1 MKPLNL
7 LSNAVI
13 LFSALTLGCLGTAND
28 ARAVETPPV
37 PDFTQGGK
45 RPDTHDWTLGPTGA
59 RGWMYAANG
68 RSTNARQILVTAVT
82 KGWPADGI
90 LSIGDVILGI
100 GDKPFDDDAR
110 IRFARAITLAEQQQG
125 GGNLRLIRWHAGKTE
140 NASLKIPVMG
150 TYSDTAPY
158 NCQKSKK
165 ILETGCQVIAK
176 RGLNDVT
183 IPNNLNALALL
194 ASGKKEYGPMLADYA
209 KKVSNY
215 KSDGMA
221 TWYYGYAGIFLA
233 EYLLATGDQSVLPG
247 IKRIAMECVKGQ
259 SGVGTWG
266 HGFALPSGNLGGYG
280 SMNLPALPLTISMVL
295 ARQAGIHEP
304 DLDRAIAKSAGF
316 LRWYVNKGAIP
327 YGDHEPWPGHE
338 DNGKCSIA
346 TILYDLLGD
355 QVATTFFAR
364 MSMAGYDERERG
376 HTGNFFNILWALP
389 GVSRCG
395 PVATGAYWKEQSWY
409 YDLARGPDGSF
420 AYQGSP
426 DGEEEH
432 NKYTNYDCT
441 GGYMLTYALPL
452 KSLYMTGK
460 KPSAVPALNPKEVA
474 DVIAAGRDYFAARN
488 GIGYAGRTNDQ
499 LLAGLSSWS
508 PIVRLRSAQ
517 GLARQ
522 AKAEVVP
529 ALQKMLAGPDRN
541 AQYGACEALEAL
553 KGEAASTVPTLQQ
566 TLKHEDLWL
575 RIRAARALRSMGK
588 PAMAALPD
596 MLRLLATPSPRQD
609 PRGMEQRYLCDAL
622 FDSRG
627 GMLARSLEG
636 VNREALYA
644 AVRVGL
650 RNEDGRARG
659 SICTV
664 YQNLSSEEIKPLLP
678 AIHQAVVKAAPSGEM
693 FSDGIRVEGL
703 KVLAKHRVKEGM
715 DACVVY
721 TRQQNGWRSEKRTP
735 ELMNILLTYGS
746 RAKPAIP
753 ELTKIADYFEK
764 DEKDFPRELSRQKA
778 QCVRD
783 TIRAIEASTES
794 PQLIRLK

>member
-1 MKPLNL
+1 MKQLNL

-13 LFSALTLGCLGTAND
+13 LFSALALGCLGTAND
-28 ARAVETPPV
+28 VRAAEAPPV

-45 RPDTHDWTLGPTGA
+45 KPDTHDWTLGPTGA

-68 RSTNARQILVTAVT
+68 SSTKARQILVTAVT
-82 KGWPADGI
+82 KGSPADGI
-90 LSIGDVILGI
+90 LSIGDVILGV

-110 IRFARAITLAEQQQG
+110 IQFARAITLAEQQQG
-125 GGNLRLIRWHAGKTE
+125 GGNLRLVRWHAGETE
-140 NASLKIPVMG
+140 NVSLKIPVMG

-158 NCQKSKK
+158 ACQKSKK
-165 ILETGCQVIAK
+165 ILEIGCQVIAK

-194 ASGKKEYGPMLADYA
+194 ASGNKEYGPMLADYA

-215 KSDGMA
+215 QVDSMA
-221 TWYYGYAGIFLA
+221 TWYYGYANIFLA
-233 EYLLATGDQSVLPG
+233 EYFLATGDKSVLPG

-295 ARQAGIHEP
+295 ARQAGINEP

-355 QVATTFFAR
+355 KVATTFFAR

-432 NKYTNYDCT
+432 YKYTNYDCT

-452 KSLYMTGK
+452 KSLYITGK
-460 KPSAVPALNPKEVA
+460 KPCAVPALNPKEVA

-488 GIGYAGRTNDQ
+488 GVGYAGRTNDQ

-508 PIVRLRSAQ
+508 PIVRLRAAQ

-529 ALQKMLAGPDRN
+529 ALQKLLAGPDRN
-541 AQYGACEALEAL
+541 GQYGACEALEAL
-553 KGEAASTVPTLQQ
+553 KGEAASAVPALQQ
-566 TLKHEDLWL
+566 TLKNEDLWL
-575 RIRAARALRSMGK
+575 RIRAARALRTMGK

-596 MLRLLATPSPRQD
+596 LLRLLAKPSPRQD
-609 PRGMEQRYLCDAL
+609 PRGMEQRFLCDAL

-636 VNREALYA
+636 VDRDALYA

-693 FSDGIRVEGL
+693 FADAIRIEGL
-703 KVLAKHRVKEGM
+703 KVLAKHRVKEGIE
-715 DACVVY
+715 ACVAY
-721 TRQQNGWRSEKRTP
+721 TREQNAWASERRTP
-735 ELMNILLTYGS
+735 GIMKILLTYGT

-764 DEKDFPRELSRQKA
+764 GEKGFPRELSLQKA
-778 QCVRD
+778 QCVRE
-783 TIRAIEASTES
+783 TIRAIEASTDS
-794 PQLIRLK
+794 PELIRLK

>member
-1 MKPLNL
+1 MFGWMGMIPDAGAAENL
-7 LSNAVI
+7 
-13 LFSALTLGCLGTAND
+13 
-28 ARAVETPPV
+28 PV

-45 RPDTHDWTLGPTGA
+45 KPATHDWTLGPTGA
-59 RGWMYAANG
+59 RGWMVAANG
-68 RSTNARQILVTAVT
+68 KSTDARQILVTAVT
-82 KGWPADGI
+82 KGSPADGI
-90 LSIGDVILGI
+90 LSIGDVILGV
-100 GDKPFDDDAR
+100 GDKPFGDDAR
-110 IRFARAITLAEQQQG
+110 IQFARAITLAEQQQG

-140 NASLKIPVMG
+140 NVSLKIPVMG
-150 TYSDTAPY
+150 AYSDTAPY
-158 NCQKSKK
+158 ACPKSKK
-165 ILETGCQVIAK
+165 IFETGCQVIAK
-176 RGLNDVT
+176 RGLNGVT

-194 ASGKKEYGPMLADYA
+194 ASGNKEYGPMLAEYA

-215 KSDGMA
+215 SADSMA
-221 TWYYGYAGIFLA
+221 TWYYGYANIFLA
-233 EYLLATGDQSVLPG
+233 EYVLTTGDKSVLPG

-266 HGFALPSGNLGGYG
+266 HGFALPNGNLGGYG

-346 TILYDLLGD
+346 TILYDLLGEK
-355 QVATTFFAR
+355 VATTFFAK

-432 NKYTNYDCT
+432 DKYTDYDCT
-441 GGYMLTYALPL
+441 GAYMLTYALPL

-460 KPSAVPALNPKEVA
+460 KPCAVPALNPMEVKN
-474 DVIAAGRDYFAARN
+474 VMAAGRDYFAARN
-488 GIGYAGRTNDQ
+488 GIGYAGRTDDQ

-529 ALQKMLAGPDRN
+529 ALQKMLGGPDRN
-541 AQYGACEALEAL
+541 ARYGASEALEAL
-553 KGEAASTVPTLQQ
+553 KGEAASAVPALQQ
-566 TLKHEDLWL
+566 TLQHEDLWL
-575 RIRAARALRSMGK
+575 RIRAAQALCSIGQ

-596 MLRLLATPSPRQD
+596 LLRLLAKPSPRQD
-609 PRGMEQRYLCDAL
+609 PRGMEQRYLCGAL
-622 FDSRG
+622 FDSRN

-650 RNEDGRARG
+650 RNEDGRAR
-659 SICTV
+659 SSVSTV
-664 YQNLSSEEIKPLLP
+664 YRNLSFEEIKPLLP
-678 AIHQAVVKAAPSGEM
+678 AIHQAVLKGAPSGEM
-693 FSDGIRVEGL
+693 FADGIRVEGL
-703 KVLAKHRVKEGM
+703 KILAKHRVQEGI

-721 TRQQNGWRSEKRTP
+721 TREQNAWASERRTP
-735 ELMNILLTYGS
+735 EMMTILLTYGT
-746 RAKPAIP
+746 RAKSAIP
-753 ELTKIADYFEK
+753 ELKQLAEQFDKGEP
-764 DEKDFPRELSRQKA
+764 DFPRELSRQKA
-778 QCVRD
+778 KCVRE
-783 TIRAIEASTES
+783 TISAIEASTES
-794 PQLIRLK
+794 PELIRLK